1 MESADSRGRTRP
13 LLTASPWALASLI
26 RCDVGV
32 KCRIARSL
40 TTAIP
45 SVPPAACL
53 FCRGGAVIGLG
64 PFCCSMH
71 SSSRVLWAM

>member
-40 TTAIP
+40 TTAVP

-71 SSSRVLWAM
+71 SSSRVLRAM